1 MSLPKRIAAAFVLAA
16 LLAPPAL
23 SATDPL
29 PDSLVIE
36 SPPAPLIV
44 TPHAPA
50 TEAAPAPE
58 DTAVAHAKLRA
69 REAFGRGLLLEQ
81 QKAYSAAIISYVN
94 AARGDPTLKGPSLRI
109 GLLFAS
115 RQQWDP
121 AARAFREELR
131 RDPGNPAATREYATV
146 LAELGDTT
154 RAVRML
160 EDLSRRHP
168 GDETVWRALGNVYL
182 RTGRLESA
190 EKALRG
196 AVAMDRRYVLA
207 WRDLG
212 VLLSLRGH
220 PEEARE
226 AYRRAR
232 ELDPDDPTITT
243 NLANLE
249 SRLGRHREALALYHA
264 LEQRDSSTAVAYRGQ
279 IAELVALGR
288 EGEAGDVWRRWLAV
302 DPGDLGIREST
313 ARHYV
318 RQQRGDVALAVAREG
333 VRRSPRSGRA
343 WWLLGEVRALTG
355 DALGAWEAYQEAAD
369 RMSDPAELERNAES
383 LRALRDSVPD
393 SLRAA
398 FAADSAS
405 RAARGA
411 RETPAPPRR

>member
-1 MSLPKRIAAAFVLAA
+1 MRVAAAFVLAA
-16 LLAPPAL
+16 LLAPPARP
-23 SATDPL
+23 ATDPL

-44 TPHAPA
+44 TPPAPA
-50 TEAAPAPE
+50 PESATAPE
-58 DTAVAHAKLRA
+58 DTAVANAKQRA
-69 REAFGRGLLLEQ
+69 RVAFGRGLMLEE

-94 AARGDPTLKGPSLRI
+94 AARTDPTLKGPSLRV

-131 RDPGNPAATREYATV
+131 RDPGSLVATREYAVV

-154 RAVRML
+154 RALRML
-160 EDLSRRHP
+160 EDLSRREP
-168 GDETVWRALGNVYL
+168 GEVTVWRALGNVYL
-182 RTGRLESA
+182 RTGRLEAA
-190 EKALRG
+190 EKSLRG
-196 AVAMDRRYVLA
+196 AVAMNRRYVLA

-212 VLLSLRGH
+212 VVLSLRDR
-220 PEEARE
+220 PQEARE

-249 SRLGRHREALALYHA
+249 SRLGRHREALALYRS
-264 LEQRDSSTAVAYRGQ
+264 LEQRDSTMAVAYRGQ

-288 EGEAGDVWRRWLAV
+288 ERDAGDVWRRWLEA

-313 ARHYV
+313 ARHFM
-318 RQQRGDVALAVAREG
+318 RQQRDDVALAVAREG

-343 WWLLGEVRALTG
+343 WWLLGEVRAQTG
-355 DALGAWEAYQEAAD
+355 DAVGAWEAYREAAGRLSEPD
-369 RMSDPAELERNAES
+369 ELARNEES
-383 LRALRDSVPD
+383 LRALRASVPD
-393 SLRAA
+393 SLRAV
-398 FAADSAS
+398 FAADSLGREA
-405 RAARGA
+405 RAASDSSRV
-411 RETPAPPRR
+411 RRR